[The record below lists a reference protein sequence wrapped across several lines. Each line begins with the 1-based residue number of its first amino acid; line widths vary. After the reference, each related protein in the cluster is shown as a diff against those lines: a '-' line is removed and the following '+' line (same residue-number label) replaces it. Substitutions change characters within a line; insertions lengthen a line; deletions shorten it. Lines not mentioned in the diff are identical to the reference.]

1 MLKRTDKVKNKTMHH
16 SNGEGLMPYI
26 VKQTSKTLGF
36 EFNPDTKTIS
46 LKGKSIPEDTVIFFE
61 PILTWLDGFLEFP
74 LSHIQIVM
82 KLDYFNT
89 SSSKYIFKIFK
100 KFEKKSE
107 QGLKVV
113 IHWIYEED
121 DWDMRDCGLDYQ
133 EIVKIPFELIE
144 VSETD

>member
-1 MLKRTDKVKNKTMHH
+1 MHH

-26 VKQTSKTLGF
+26 VKQTSKTMGF

-46 LKGKSIPEDTVIFFE
+46 LKGKSIPEDNAIFFE

-74 LSHIQIVM
+74 PSYIQIVV

-89 SSSKYIFKIFK
+89 SSSKYLLEIFK
-100 KFEKKSE
+100 KFEKKSI

-133 EIVKIPFELIE
+133 EIVKIPFELVE

>member
-1 MLKRTDKVKNKTMHH
+1 MRH

-26 VKQTSKTLGF
+26 IKQTSKTLGF

-46 LKGKSIPEDTVIFFE
+46 LKGKSIPEDNVSFFE

-74 LSHIQIVM
+74 PSYIQIVV

-89 SSSKYIFKIFK
+89 SSSKYLLKIFK
-100 KFEKKSE
+100 KFEKKTDE
-107 QGLKVV
+107 GLKVV

-144 VSETD
+144 ISETDKPA